1 MSSMDSREILVVE
14 RIKELLATERI
25 SQYALA
31 KRTGISQ
38 SAISNWLSGKKE
50 PSIDSLWKI
59 ADYFGTTVDFLIG
72 RDPF

>member
-1 MSSMDSREILVVE
+1 MSSMERKILVIE

-31 KRTGISQ
+31 KKTEISQ

-50 PSIDSLWKI
+50 PSIDSLWRL
-59 ADYFGTTVDFLIG
+59 ADFFGVSVDYLIG
-72 RDPF
+72 RKEF

>member
-1 MSSMDSREILVVE
+1 MSSMEVRNILIAD
-14 RIKELLATERI
+14 RIKELLAVEKI

-50 PSIDSLWKI
+50 PSIDSLWRV
-59 ADYFGTTVDFLIG
+59 ADYFDVTVDYLIG
-72 RDPF
+72 RESY

>member
-1 MSSMDSREILVVE
+1 MSSMEVRVVLIVE
-14 RIKELLATERI
+14 RIKDLLSTEKI

-50 PSIDSLWKI
+50 PSIDSLWRI
-59 ADYFGTTVDFLIG
+59 ADYFDVTVDYLIG
-72 RDPF
+72 RERY